1 MTIQTVSAASG
12 AQALSN
18 SVRAAYGAKYVE
30 AAELTRVYDRLAQPV
45 GKFGVEQAAK
55 LNSSIVLNFLSEM
68 APGTSALSETT
79 DVVPSVL
86 RDATCTI
93 SPTSRWGALQW
104 SEKIELEAYTNYGE
118 SRMKVLGSNMMESV
132 DLLAQAK
139 ALQGGN
145 AWSFV
150 GRATLDAGGTTG
162 HLLTDSLISFA
173 DVRLL
178 TGKCPAYV
186 GNGRNQWFSILH
198 PYAFYDLRTGGK
210 VVSVAYYQKAE
221 IILNWE
227 LGQVGN
233 FKLIVSPDAK
243 TFMAAG
249 LANGA
254 AIATTTSGAI
264 NALDLTM
271 TVAAGTS
278 IGAGDRLMVGTIET
292 GNTFYPTNETVLVS
306 SIATSTVTIIGAG
319 ANGGFK
325 YDHASGSTVSNKDD
339 VFPVVF
345 GGPSSLGKMYAEEIG
360 EFGEVVG
367 PKKDGLLDQFG
378 SIGWKWYGGY
388 DVISQSWLFREEV
401 ASSLQNSDSG

>member
-1 MTIQTVSAASG
+1 
-12 AQALSN
+12 
-18 SVRAAYGAKYVE
+18 VE

-55 LNSSIVLNFLSEM
+55 LNSSVVLNFLSDM

-79 DVVPSVL
+79 DVVPSTL
-86 RDATCTI
+86 KDATCTI

-104 SEKIELEAYTNYGE
+104 SEKLELEAYTNYGE
-118 SRMKVLGSNMMESV
+118 ERMKILGRNMMESV
-132 DLLAQAK
+132 DLLAQAQ

-145 AWSFV
+145 AWSYV
-150 GRATLDAGGTTG
+150 GRATLDAGTTT
-162 HLLTDSLISFA
+162 HNLTDDRISFA
-173 DVRLL
+173 DARLL
-178 TGKCPAYV
+178 TGKAPAYV
-186 GNGRNQWFSILH
+186 GNGRNQWFAIMH

-221 IILNWE
+221 ILLNWE
-227 LGQVGN
+227 LGQIGN
-233 FKLIVSPDAK
+233 FKLIVSPDSK
-243 TFMAAG
+243 IFMAAG
-249 LANGA
+249 VVNSS
-254 AIATTTSGAI
+254 AIGTTTSGAI
-264 NALDLTM
+264 SALDLTM

-278 IGAGDRLMVGTIET
+278 ITAGDRLMVGTIET
-292 GNTFYPTNETVLVS
+292 GNTHYPTNETVLVN
-306 SIATSTVTIIGAG
+306 SISTSTVTIIGAG

-325 YDHASGSTVSNKDD
+325 YDHASGSTVSNADD

-345 GGPSSLGKMYAEEIG
+345 GGPSSLGKMYAEEVG

-388 DVISQSWLFREEV
+388 DVISESWLFREEV
-401 ASSLQNSDSG
+401 ASSLQNSANG